1 MKVGITIETIL
12 EKYPGITVLDYGK
25 VLDDNAAEIIAEFR
39 DLETLIAGQLALT
52 DTGIR
57 KIATLSRLKSFSYA
71 QGDEEEAGM
80 LRTALPNCELSIR
93 RH

>member
-39 DLETLIAGQLALT
+39 DLETLIAGQMALT

-57 KIATLSRLKSFSYA
+57 KIATLSRLKSLSYV
-71 QGDEEEAGM
+71 QGDEEEAEK
-80 LRTALPNCELSIR
+80 LRAALPNCELSIR

>member
-39 DLETLIAGQLALT
+39 DLETLIAGQMALT

-57 KIATLSRLKSFSYA
+57 KIATLSRLKSLSYV
-71 QGDEEEAGM
+71 QGDDEAAEK
-80 LRTALPNCELSIR
+80 LKAAFPNCELSIR